1 MKVGI
6 AVFAYNRC
14 DKLHKVL
21 DGLKKNDGVTKL
33 YIFHDGL
40 KCEADRQGWLDT
52 RREIDGINWS
62 ETILY
67 ASDYNK
73 GLAKSIVDGIDT
85 VLKENDA
92 VIILEDDCVPQPAFI
107 AFMKQC
113 FEQYQG
119 FKNVYSVSGYSWPIG
134 LEQSEYDAYFC
145 GRPCPWGWGTW
156 KDRWALYQKDYNMII
171 DIKQDRELSRNLA
184 IWGDDLEDMLIG
196 NIRGTSNS
204 WYVLWALL
212 LIHNNGIAVNP
223 YKSLVQN
230 EGFDGTGVH
239 CGSTGRFDVEYLD
252 DRSPNEK
259 FILPSKIAIEER
271 TQKAFR
277 GLYGGYSVKY
287 DKDEKKDILLYGVGN
302 YYKKH
307 ANQICEQY
315 NIVSFV
321 DKNKKDKFYAGIEII
336 HPKQIDE
343 KNYKYIVVMIENKT
357 SREKVKQEL
366 QALYGVEN
374 TKILIGQELYGGE

>member
-1 MKVGI
+1 
-6 AVFAYNRC
+6 
-14 DKLHKVL
+14 
-21 DGLKKNDGVTKL
+21 
-33 YIFHDGL
+33 
-40 KCEADRQGWLDT
+40 
-52 RREIDGINWS
+52 
-62 ETILY
+62 
-67 ASDYNK
+67 
-73 GLAKSIVDGIDT
+73 
-85 VLKENDA
+85 
-92 VIILEDDCVPQPAFI
+92 
-107 AFMKQC
+107 
-113 FEQYQG
+113 
-119 FKNVYSVSGYSWPIG
+119 
-134 LEQSEYDAYFC
+134 
-145 GRPCPWGWGTW
+145 
-156 KDRWALYQKDYNMII
+156 
-171 DIKQDRELSRNLA
+171 
-184 IWGDDLEDMLIG
+184 
-196 NIRGTSNS
+196 
-204 WYVLWALL
+204 
-212 LIHNNGIAVNP
+212 
-223 YKSLVQN
+223 
-230 EGFDGTGVH
+230 
-239 CGSTGRFDVEYLD
+239 LD